1 MEEADRT
8 EESADDMTA
17 AETAPSP
24 KNDMTLGVR
33 NCEED
38 EHFKTRTHTPREHIL
53 KQVTHVISPL
63 YL

>member
-1 MEEADRT
+1 MEEAERT

-38 EHFKTRTHTPREHIL
+38 EMTITTHTHTPREYIFSQL
-53 KQVTHVISPL
+53 L
-63 YL
+63 M